1 MADMGRRERVL
12 WVLVFALPPGVG
24 ITGYVSVMFERGA
37 LTPRA
42 VAAGLLT
49 AVVLGS
55 LVGAALF
62 YAPGDESD
70 TVAVDDDTGGGTG
83 D

>member
-62 YAPGDESD
+62 AAPGTDAER
-70 TVAVDDDTGGGTG
+70 TATG
-83 D
+83 DPPDAGRE